1 MKEIIL
7 AGGCFWGVEAYFQR
21 LNGVVKTIVGYIDGI
36 TENPSYEEVCSGTT
50 NHAEAC
56 KILYDEKIISLEK
69 ILEHFFRIIDP
80 TTLNRQGHDIG
91 TQYRSGVY
99 YNSAEDRDVIEKFIN
114 KKKSEYS
121 NPIVVEIK
129 EERKF
134 WTAEEYHQN
143 YLIKNPKGY
152 CHVNLDIIQ
161 NDEIK
166 PHLDLNKI
174 LEESK

>member
-1 MKEIIL
+1 MLTSRAE
-7 AGGCFWGVEAYFQR
+7 YR
-21 LNGVVKTIVGYIDGI
+21 LLLRHDNSDLRLREYGHQVGLI
-36 TENPSYEEVCSGTT
+36 TG
-50 NHAEAC
+50 
-56 KILYDEKIISLEK
+56 EKYK
-69 ILEHFFRIIDP
+69 
-80 TTLNRQGHDIG
+80 
-91 TQYRSGVY
+91 
-99 YNSAEDRDVIEKFIN
+99 KFIN